1 MSRLRDTVLPAPG
14 TPRLLATSW
23 LVNTV
28 GSGLYLPTSALY
40 FTHVAGL
47 PVARVGIGLT
57 VAGLVALTGS
67 VPIGGLADRYGPRR
81 VLAVVL
87 AVQCAAMFSFT
98 SVRSFPAFLVSAMV
112 FTLADQGSNAARGAL
127 VAAAGK
133 GAERVRLRAY
143 LRVVTNLGMG
153 AGAGLAALAVQA
165 DSASWYTALL
175 TVNAATFVGAAVPL
189 WWLPPDIGCRRHEPG
204 ERQAPPVSR
213 WQVLRDARYVCTTAV
228 CGVLNLQ
235 LQVMSFA
242 VPLWVAD
249 HTSAPKVMASVIV
262 VVNAVMVVL
271 FQMRASRGA
280 EDDGRAAALC
290 RRAGVA
296 LLAACAVVA
305 LTSGR
310 GTAAT
315 VGLLLVFAVLLTLGE
330 LWTSAGGF
338 GLSFNLAPESA
349 HGQYQGFYSLG
360 KGSSQAVA
368 PSLLAAL
375 CLGTHPT
382 VGWLALGALFAV
394 AGLLMP
400 VVVHR
405 IPGTRPTPEPPRS
418 GAPHALPQRTH

>member
-1 MSRLRDTVLPAPG
+1 MSRLLANALPAPG
-14 TPRLLATSW
+14 TPRLLAASW
-23 LVNTV
+23 LVNTI
-28 GSGLYLPTSALY
+28 GSGLYLPTSSLY
-40 FTHVAGL
+40 FTRVVGL
-47 PVARVGIGLT
+47 PVTQVGIGLT
-57 VAGLVALTGS
+57 VAGLVALAGA
-67 VPIGGLADRYGPRR
+67 VPIGNLADRHGPRR
-81 VLAVVL
+81 VFACVL
-87 AVQCAAMFSFT
+87 AVQCAAMLAFT
-98 SVRSFPAFLVSAMV
+98 VVRSFPAFLACALV

-127 VAAAGK
+127 VAAAGE

-153 AGAGLAALAVQA
+153 AGAGLAALAIQA
-165 DSASWYTALL
+165 NSPLWYTVLIA
-175 TVNAATFVGAAVPL
+175 VNAATFLGAALPL
-189 WWLPPDIGCRRHEPG
+189 RWLPPDTGRHPTTD
-204 ERQAPPVSR
+204 APHSPPVSR
-213 WQVLRDARYVCTTAV
+213 WQVLRDTRYVCTTAL

-235 LQVMSFA
+235 LQVISFA

-249 HTSAPKVMASVIV
+249 HTSAPKAMASVIV

-271 FQMRASRGA
+271 FQMRASRGV
-280 EDDGRAAALC
+280 EDDARAAALC

-305 LTSGR
+305 LTHGH
-310 GTAAT
+310 GPVPTI
-315 VGLLLVFAVLLTLGE
+315 GLLLVFAVLLTLGE

-375 CLGTHPT
+375 CLGSHTT
-382 VGWLALGALFAV
+382 VGWLALGALFAT

-405 IPGTRPTPEPPRS
+405 APAARPSGRPDPLTPP
-418 GAPHALPQRTH
+418 GAP